1 MGQWKLKDLFWQTRE
16 EEEPDPVQSEASAAA
31 VADEPGQRSAVV
43 QVLELVK
50 DIEGVLG
57 SVAVAN
63 TGAVV
68 GHDLPRLFDRERIER
83 LGNRLIQ
90 LRAALGAEGSP
101 LKSAVFRYEN
111 YDLRLNQLPWGIL
124 GVLSEHRADS
134 PALTMALKV
143 IGQRVES
150 TLAAPSNTMT
160 TAQ

>member
-16 EEEPDPVQSEASAAA
+16 EEVPDSVPPDAAA
-31 VADEPGQRSAVV
+31 LAHEPAQRSPVV

-63 TGAVV
+63 TGAVL

-83 LGNRLIQ
+83 LGNRLLQ
-90 LRAALGAEGSP
+90 LRAALAAEGSP
-101 LKSAVFRYEN
+101 LKAAVFRYEN
-111 YDLRLNQLPWGIL
+111 YDLRLNQLPWGML
-124 GVLSEHRADS
+124 GVLSEHRAES

-150 TLAAPSNTMT
+150 TL
-160 TAQ
+160 TARPPQ

>member
-1 MGQWKLKDLFWQTRE
+1 MSRWKLKDLFWQTE
-16 EEEPDPVQSEASAAA
+16 EEEESDPAIPAPAEASAAA
-31 VADEPGQRSAVV
+31 ASAPRSPVV

-63 TGAVV
+63 TGAVL
-68 GHDLPRLFDRERIER
+68 GHDLPRLFDEERIER

-90 LRAALGAEGSP
+90 LRAALAAEGSP
-101 LKSAVFRYEN
+101 LKSAVFRYES
-111 YDLRLNQLPWGIL
+111 YDLRLSQQPWGML
-124 GVLSEHRADS
+124 GVLSEHRADT

-150 TLAAPSNTMT
+150 LAAR
-160 TAQ
+160 AAH